1 MDEARKRLPRQR
13 RVPIEERPPM
23 ALTDRD
29 REVVKGVNDHRVL
42 LTEQIQ
48 ALYFGSR
55 STTQSRLARLYQHEY
70 LERHFPTIYG
80 DAPASTQAIYT
91 IGKRGAQLLVDTYGY
106 DRSDLRLPKRSSFSW
121 IFLEH
126 VLKVNDVRVA
136 IALAA
141 RLNGWQLA
149 EWRDETF
156 FRAKP
161 DYVNLTDKRGTKRK
175 LPVLPDGYFMLVT
188 PHGKARFFLE
198 VDRGTEALS
207 KFTPQVAVY
216 EAFVGSGQYQ
226 ERFQAKSLRILVV
239 TTSQKRLDSL
249 MRATADMAGD
259 RKYCF
264 TTFDRLT
271 KETALTAAIWRRVGD
286 TALSP
291 LFETNA
297 SGG

>member
-1 MDEARKRLPRQR
+1 
-13 RVPIEERPPM
+13 M

-29 REVVKGVNDHRVL
+29 REVIRGVNDYRVL

-48 ALYFGSR
+48 ALFFGSR
-55 STTQSRLARLYQHEY
+55 STAQSRLSRLFQHEY

-80 DAPASTQAIYT
+80 NAPASTQAIYT
-91 IGKRGAQLLVDTYGY
+91 IGKRGAQLLVDAYGY
-106 DRSDLRLPKRSSFSW
+106 DRSDLRLPKGGSFSW
-121 IFLEH
+121 MFLEH
-126 VLKVNDVRVA
+126 VLKINDVRVA
-136 IALAA
+136 ITLAA
-141 RLNGWQLA
+141 RANDWQVA

-161 DYVNLTDKRGTKRK
+161 DYVTLSDKRGKGRK

-216 EAFVGSGQYQ
+216 ESFVGSGQYQ
-226 ERFQAKSLRILVV
+226 ERFQARSLRVLVV

-249 MRATADMAGD
+249 MRATKEVGGD

-264 TTFDRLT
+264 TTFERFT
-271 KETALTAAIWRRVGD
+271 NETALTGAIWRRIGD
-286 TALSP
+286 ADLSP
-291 LFETNA
+291 LFALDE
-297 SGG
+297 GE